1 MKQNKTIMENNN
13 FDILNIVKGRS
24 EVNNMLLNTI
34 TNIREKYMDK
44 PSSDTTYNI
53 IQDLLILA
61 NNIIDMNNADLQKI

>member
-1 MKQNKTIMENNN
+1 MENNN

-44 PSSDTTYNI
+44 PSSDATYNI

>member
-1 MKQNKTIMENNN
+1 MENNN

>member
-1 MKQNKTIMENNN
+1 MENNN

-34 TNIREKYMDK
+34 TNIREKYMDM
-44 PSSDTTYNI
+44 PSSDATYNI
-53 IQDLLILA
+53 IQDLLMLA